1 MSTTTTDVTKDATV
15 TTATTEPRTQHRM
28 HLFRPARRERT
39 GNRGHS
45 VVGLAAEMTL
55 IRVGIVAADALV
67 ALVTAT
73 SVLPVIGV
81 WLRTRLPAGTTVEG
95 FITLWGV
102 PFGFLA
108 VLIAVAEIAGLR
120 GLWRAGSRRIA
131 RLRAGRRDAVTTTT
145 TAQTATRT
153 TTTKRARTRTR
164 RTGK

>member
-1 MSTTTTDVTKDATV
+1 MSTTTDLMKDATV
-15 TTATTEPRTQHRM
+15 TTATAEPGTQHRM
-28 HLFRPARRERT
+28 HLSRPARRERT
-39 GNRGHS
+39 GNRGRS

-55 IRVGIVAADALV
+55 IRVGTVATDALV
-67 ALVTAT
+67 ALFTAT

-95 FITLWGV
+95 LITLWGV

-120 GLWRAGSRRIA
+120 GLWRAG
-131 RLRAGRRDAVTTTT
+131 RRDAVTTTT
-145 TAQTATRT
+145 TAQTGTRT